1 MKSRASFQ
9 SQTTFAKFAPGL
21 VLFALVI
28 VFIVIFTQI
37 GRRFHL
43 ALDEGIYLQ
52 GALRV
57 ARDRAPFRDFF
68 ALTGP
73 GDFWLYGILF
83 RLFGPSFAIS
93 RAALSC
99 ELALICAAIYWL
111 ASRFSSRLFA
121 AAVAALYL
129 AMLLTSPYQLY
140 INHRWDS
147 NTLAVLAVVALW
159 AGTVRQKRTYFLVA
173 GVLVGAAAWTTPP
186 VAIAVAAMLFW
197 TLFQPGL
204 RMHALNY
211 CAGVA
216 GISAAALSVLLYQG
230 ALAPMVQQLLWSAG
244 NYRSPN
250 SVPYGYLSGDVTQL
264 LAGGRTA
271 VRTAEAMLPAILPP
285 VAYAEWGLV
294 IWWALSRGAG
304 KKGLFGRSRR
314 ISRTHVRGSVS
325 GRTVKT
331 TSESEVSQVP
341 TVGKKWGDYFIVANQ
356 YTSGTD
362 QTKPLPHGRGS
373 ERIPSRARKQ
383 AIGRLT
389 NPLPL
394 AGLLLIVSAA
404 MLAAC
409 YPRFGGHQLLF
420 VSPLFW
426 VLSASA
432 LFLAIPAAWRNI
444 SAIALL
450 VAAAALWIGAAP
462 PKLPY
467 RIQTQAGEVECSKR
481 HYTLLSGL
489 MRRIQP
495 GDGLFVFPYL
505 PMVYFVTGGKN
516 PTRYSFM
523 QPGMM
528 NADDEAS
535 VIADLRAH
543 PPRWIVWHDFSDSRI
558 MSNWPN
564 TDPARLHFLGIE
576 RFFAENYRVVN
587 AAEAAS
593 VGYRLL
599 ESNRVGR

>member
-1 MKSRASFQ
+1 MIVAARFSEPEKRSELLNT
-9 SQTTFAKFAPGL
+9 QTNLPKAEFGSK
-21 VLFALVI
+21 LFPLTSA
-28 VFIVIFTQI
+28 FIVIFTQL
-37 GRRFHL
+37 GTRFHL
-43 ALDEGIYLQ
+43 ALDEGIYLESTQ
-52 GALRV
+52 RV
-57 ARDRAPFRDFF
+57 AQGQVPYRDFF
-68 ALTGP
+68 TLTGP
-73 GDFWLYGILF
+73 GDFWLYGALF
-83 RLFGPSFAIS
+83 RLFGANLAIS
-93 RAALSC
+93 RAMLSC
-99 ELALICAAIYWL
+99 ELAILCTAIYWFT
-111 ASRFSSRLFA
+111 ARFTSKLFA
-121 AAVAALYL
+121 AAIAALYL

-147 NTLAVLAVVALW
+147 NTLAVLAVASLW
-159 AGTVRQKRTYFLVA
+159 AGVEGRKRRYFLLSGIFA
-173 GVLVGAAAWTTPP
+173 GAAAWATPP
-186 VAIAVAAMLFW
+186 VAIAVAAMLLW
-197 TLFQPGL
+197 TLLQLGL
-204 RMHALNY
+204 RKDALCY

-230 ALAPMVQQLLWSAG
+230 ALANMVQHLLWSAG

-271 VRTAEAMLPAILPP
+271 VRTAEALLPAILPP
-285 VAYAEWGLV
+285 VAYLGWGLV
-294 IWWALSRGAG
+294 IWWGMRKCVGV
-304 KKGLFGRSRR
+304 KGLVRNEQLKPFPRR
-314 ISRTHVRGSVS
+314 GVQNGRGSLSSRVLAVLN
-325 GRTVKT
+325 RLKDYLII
-331 TSESEVSQVP
+331 VP
-341 TVGKKWGDYFIVANQ
+341 QDMSVRSA
-356 YTSGTD
+356 
-362 QTKPLPHGRGS
+362 PLPHGRGS
-373 ERIPSRARKQ
+373 VSSRQQ
-383 AIGRLT
+383 AVGRLT
-389 NPLPL
+389 STFPL
-394 AGLLLIVSAA
+394 AGLLIVSSAA
-404 MLAAC
+404 MLIAC

-426 VLSASA
+426 ILCASA
-432 LFLAIPAAWRNI
+432 LFLAIPAAWRTI
-444 SAIALL
+444 SSIALL

-481 HYTLLSGL
+481 HYVLLSGL

-495 GDGLFVFPYL
+495 GDSLFVFPYL

-543 PPRWIVWHDFSDSRI
+543 PPKWIVWHDFSDARI

-564 TDPARLHFLGIE
+564 TDPSRLHFLEIE

-587 AAEAAS
+587 AGEAGS

-599 ESNRVGR
+599 APR